1 MNQEIKLDKLSYFL
15 ARKKTFLVCGRSFDQ
30 LCIKE
35 DVERACG
42 EIFRFSDFSPNP
54 QYEDICKGVDLFRS
68 ENCDAILAVGGGSA
82 IDVAKSIK
90 LFSTMDPGDIYLDQ
104 TPVASDILFIAI
116 PTTAGSGSEST
127 RHIVLYYMGEK
138 RSISHNMALP
148 DYYVLEPMV
157 LQGLSQ
163 YQKKCTMLDALC
175 QGIESWWSVN
185 STEQSIVFSED
196 VVRRIVANWA
206 EYIEDNTVHAARQI
220 MMASNSAGKAI
231 NITSTTAAHAMSYK
245 LTTMF
250 DIPHGHAVALCM
262 QHVWEYLLDHI
273 PQCIDIRGTE
283 HLQVV
288 LNDIQRQISLDYF
301 KQMCINL
308 EMRCP
313 VSRDKSNQL
322 EELTES
328 VNLVRLRNYPVAIQ
342 EDDIKRI
349 YARILQDES

>member
-1 MNQEIKLDKLSYFL
+1 
-15 ARKKTFLVCGRSFDQ
+15 
-30 LCIKE
+30 
-35 DVERACG
+35 
-42 EIFRFSDFSPNP
+42 
-54 QYEDICKGVDLFRS
+54 
-68 ENCDAILAVGGGSA
+68 
-82 IDVAKSIK
+82 
-90 LFSTMDPGDIYLDQ
+90 
-104 TPVASDILFIAI
+104 
-116 PTTAGSGSEST
+116 
-127 RHIVLYYMGEK
+127 
-138 RSISHNMALP
+138 
-148 DYYVLEPMV
+148 
-157 LQGLSQ
+157 
-163 YQKKCTMLDALC
+163 
-175 QGIESWWSVN
+175 
-185 STEQSIVFSED
+185 
-196 VVRRIVANWA
+196 
-206 EYIEDNTVHAARQI
+206 
-220 MMASNSAGKAI
+220 
-231 NITSTTAAHAMSYK
+231 
-245 LTTMF
+245 
-250 DIPHGHAVALCM
+250 M